1 MAEKLCIY
9 CHKVTLNGF
18 DETER
23 KYFEKGSKTLHTRE
37 RCEAAKRGE
46 LETTSTAAATASKGG
61 VIING
66 QDIRVLIAKIDAL
79 TLAVNNLISRFEGQG
94 TLDAEQ

>member
-9 CHKVTLNGF
+9 CHKIILDGF

-23 KYFEKGSKTLHTRE
+23 KYYEKGSKTLHTRE

-46 LETTSTAAATASKGG
+46 LDTSETKGG

-66 QDIRVLIAKIDAL
+66 QDIKELITKIDAL

-94 TLDAEQ
+94 TLDIEQ

>member
-9 CHKVTLNGF
+9 CHKITLDGF
-18 DETER
+18 DESER
-23 KYFEKGSKTLHTRE
+23 KYYEKGSKTLHTRE

-46 LETTSTAAATASKGG
+46 LGTESKGQ

-66 QDIRVLIAKIDAL
+66 QDIKELITKVEAL
-79 TLAVNNLISRFEGQG
+79 TLAVNNLLSRLEGQG
-94 TLDAEQ
+94 TLDIEQ

>member
-18 DETER
+18 DEVER
-23 KYFEKGSKTLHTRE
+23 KYYEKGSKTLHTRE

-46 LETTSTAAATASKGG
+46 HDTGKGG

-66 QDIRVLIAKIDAL
+66 QDLKELVTKVDQL
-79 TLAVNNLISRFEGQG
+79 TQAVNNLISRFEGQG
-94 TLDAEQ
+94 TLDVEQ

>member
-9 CHKVTLNGF
+9 CHKITLDGF
-18 DETER
+18 DEIER
-23 KYFEKGSKTLHTRE
+23 KYYEKGSKTLHTRE

-46 LETTSTAAATASKGG
+46 HDTVKAKAR

-66 QDIRVLIAKIDAL
+66 QDIKELITKVEAL
-79 TLAVNNLISRFEGQG
+79 TLAVNNLVVKIRRPGN
-94 TLDAEQ
+94 T

>member
-9 CHKVTLNGF
+9 CHKITLDGF

-23 KYFEKGSKTLHTRE
+23 KYYEKGSKTLHTRE

-46 LETTSTAAATASKGG
+46 LASETQRRS
-61 VIING
+61 NY
-66 QDIRVLIAKIDAL
+66 
-79 TLAVNNLISRFEGQG
+79 
-94 TLDAEQ
+94 

>member
-9 CHKVTLNGF
+9 CHKITLDGF

-23 KYFEKGSKTLHTRE
+23 KYYEKGSKTLHTRE

-46 LETTSTAAATASKGG
+46 LSYMKRKGG

-66 QDIRVLIAKIDAL
+66 QDIKELDHKGRCPNISSKQPYIKI
-79 TLAVNNLISRFEGQG
+79 
-94 TLDAEQ
+94 

>member
-9 CHKVTLNGF
+9 CHKITLDGF
-18 DETER
+18 DEKER
-23 KYFEKGSKTLHTRE
+23 KYYEKGSKTLHTRE

-46 LETTSTAAATASKGG
+46 LGTETTGQ

-66 QDIRVLIAKIDAL
+66 QEIRDLITKVDQL
-79 TLAVNNLISRFEGQG
+79 VEAVNNLNNHLMGQG
-94 TLDAEQ
+94 TLDIEQ

>member
-9 CHKVTLNGF
+9 CHKITLEGF

-23 KYFEKGSKTLHTRE
+23 KFYEKGSKTLHTRE

-46 LETTSTAAATASKGG
+46 HASESKGG

-66 QDIRVLIAKIDAL
+66 QDLKELVTKVDQLIQ
-79 TLAVNNLISRFEGQG
+79 AVRNLERHLMGQG
-94 TLDAEQ
+94 SLDVEQ